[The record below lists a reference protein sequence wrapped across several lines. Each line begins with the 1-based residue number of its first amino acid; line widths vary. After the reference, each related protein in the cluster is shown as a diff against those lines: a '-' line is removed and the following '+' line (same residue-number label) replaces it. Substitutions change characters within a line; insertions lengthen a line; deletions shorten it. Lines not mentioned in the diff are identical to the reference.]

1 MSTTPFVVF
10 VESRRIRTSRN
21 LSQQEEEDTNDW
33 GMRKQRWEKE
43 RKKMEMDL
51 GDESSRGIR
60 T

>member
-1 MSTTPFVVF
+1 MF
-10 VESRRIRTSRN
+10 VESKRIRTSRN

-43 RKKMEMDL
+43 RRKMEMDL
-51 GDESSRGIR
+51 GDEKSRGIR